1 MSKYF
6 YYTIFFVLGL
16 LVLQRFIVNGLFL
29 NELNEIN
36 EINGLNGLN
45 EINEINGS
53 TEYFMNCP
61 ESYNKV
67 VNDIQKN
74 YVDQTRAYTPNDYI
88 YITENVK
95 NNLPI
100 PVNVNF
106 LDNKF

>member
-16 LVLQRFIVNGLFL
+16 LILQRFIVNELFL
-29 NELNEIN
+29 NV
-36 EINGLNGLN
+36 
-45 EINEINGS
+45 S

>member
-6 YYTIFFVLGL
+6 YSAIFIVLGL
-16 LVLQRFIVNGLFL
+16 LILQRFIVNGPFL
-29 NELNEIN
+29 NEL
-36 EINGLNGLN
+36 
-45 EINEINGS
+45 NEINGS

>member
-6 YYTIFFVLGL
+6 YFAMFLVLGL
-16 LVLQRFIVNGLFL
+16 LILQRIVVNGLFL
-29 NELNEIN
+29 NELNE
-36 EINGLNGLN
+36 LN
-45 EINEINGS
+45 ERNELNELNKS

-67 VNDIQKN
+67 VNGIQKN

>member
-16 LVLQRFIVNGLFL
+16 LILQRFIVNGLFL
-29 NELNEIN
+29 NEIN
-36 EINGLNGLN
+36 E
-45 EINEINGS
+45 S

>member
-6 YYTIFFVLGL
+6 YFAMFLVLGL
-16 LVLQRFIVNGLFL
+16 LILQRFVVNGLFL
-29 NELNEIN
+29 NELNE
-36 EINGLNGLN
+36 LN
-45 EINEINGS
+45 ELNKLNKS

>member
-6 YYTIFFVLGL
+6 YYTIFVVLGL

-36 EINGLNGLN
+36 EIN
-45 EINEINGS
+45 ES

-74 YVDQTRAYTPNDYI
+74 YVDKTRAYTPNDYI

>member
-6 YYTIFFVLGL
+6 YFAMFLVLGL
-16 LVLQRFIVNGLFL
+16 LILQRFVVNGLFL
-29 NELNEIN
+29 NELNE
-36 EINGLNGLN
+36 LN
-45 EINEINGS
+45 ERNELNELNKS

>member
-6 YYTIFFVLGL
+6 YFAMFLVLGL
-16 LVLQRFIVNGLFL
+16 LILQRFVVNGLFL
-29 NELNEIN
+29 NELNQ
-36 EINGLNGLN
+36 LNQLN
-45 EINEINGS
+45 ES
-53 TEYFMNCP
+53 KEYFMNCP
-61 ESYNKV
+61 ENYNKV

-106 LDNKF
+106 FR

>member
-6 YYTIFFVLGL
+6 YFAIFLVLGL
-16 LVLQRFIVNGLFL
+16 LILQRFVVNGLFL
-29 NELNEIN
+29 NEINEIN
-36 EINGLNGLN
+36 ERNKST
-45 EINEINGS
+45 ES

>member
-1 MSKYF
+1 MF
-6 YYTIFFVLGL
+6 LVLGL
-16 LVLQRFIVNGLFL
+16 LILQRFVVNGLFL
-29 NELNEIN
+29 NELNERN
-36 EINGLNGLN
+36 E
-45 EINEINGS
+45 S

-61 ESYNKV
+61 ENYNKV

>member
-6 YYTIFFVLGL
+6 YSAIFIVLGL
-16 LVLQRFIVNGLFL
+16 LILQRFIVNNLF
-29 NELNEIN
+29 LNEIN
-36 EINGLNGLN
+36 EIN
-45 EINEINGS
+45 EH
-53 TEYFMNCP
+53 FMNCP

-67 VNDIQKN
+67 VNDIQKK

>member
-6 YYTIFFVLGL
+6 YFAMFLVLGL
-16 LVLQRFIVNGLFL
+16 LILQRIVVNGLFL
-29 NELNEIN
+29 NELNE
-36 EINGLNGLN
+36 LN
-45 EINEINGS
+45 ERNELNELNKS

-106 LDNKF
+106 LDNKL

>member
-1 MSKYF
+1 MNEMNQRDISL
-6 YYTIFFVLGL
+6 IVLK
-16 LVLQRFIVNGLFL
+16 N
-29 NELNEIN
+29 
-36 EINGLNGLN
+36 
-45 EINEINGS
+45 
-53 TEYFMNCP
+53 
-61 ESYNKV
+61 YNKV

>member
-6 YYTIFFVLGL
+6 YFTIFFVLGL

-29 NELNEIN
+29 NEL
-36 EINGLNGLN
+36 
-45 EINEINGS
+45 NEINGS

>member
-6 YYTIFFVLGL
+6 CLVMFLILGL
-16 LVLQRFIVNGLFL
+16 LILQSFQKKDPLK
-29 NELNEIN
+29 NE
-36 EINGLNGLN
+36 
-45 EINEINGS
+45 S

-67 VNDIQKN
+67 VNNIQKK
-74 YVDQTRAYTPNDYI
+74 YVDQLRAYTPNDYI

-95 NNLPI
+95 DNLPI

>member
-6 YYTIFFVLGL
+6 YFAMFLVLGL
-16 LVLQRFIVNGLFL
+16 LILQRIVVNGLFL
-29 NELNEIN
+29 NELNE
-36 EINGLNGLN
+36 LN
-45 EINEINGS
+45 ERNELNELNKS

>member
-6 YYTIFFVLGL
+6 CLVMFLVLGL
-16 LVLQRFIVNGLFL
+16 LIFQKKDPLK
-29 NELNEIN
+29 NE
-36 EINGLNGLN
+36 
-45 EINEINGS
+45 S

-67 VNDIQKN
+67 VNNIQKK
-74 YVDQTRAYTPNDYI
+74 YVDQLRAYTPNDYI

-95 NNLPI
+95 DNLPI

>member
-6 YYTIFFVLGL
+6 YFTIFFVLGL
-16 LVLQRFIVNGLFL
+16 LVLQRFVVNVLFL
-29 NELNEIN
+29 NKSTELNK
-36 EINGLNGLN
+36 
-45 EINEINGS
+45 S
-53 TEYFMNCP
+53 MEYFMNCP

-74 YVDQTRAYTPNDYI
+74 YVDQLRAYTPNDYI
-88 YITENVK
+88 YITENITE
-95 NNLPI
+95 NLPI